1 MTREEFIENVND
13 FYDLL
18 EVCRDNDLYACAD
31 IREKDELFDSCNID
45 NEIIEAVRSY
55 SWHSIR
61 DMLDGLDDDGNYYI
75 VNGIL
80 DYECVDRD
88 FEYYKN
94 GVIDEMDEDNL
105 WEEEDGED
113 ETDDGDDFICETE
126 VERFYHRIEDKSET
140 FETTELELLIS

>member
-31 IREKDELFDSCNID
+31 IIEKDELFDSCNID

-61 DMLDGLDDDGNYYI
+61 DMLDGLDDYGNYYI

-88 FEYYKN
+88 FEDYKN
-94 GVIDEMDEDNL
+94 DVLDEMDRNNL
-105 WEEEDGED
+105 WEEEDDEE
-113 ETDDGDDFICETE
+113 ETDDGSDEDFTE
-126 VERFYHRIEDKSET
+126 VERFYHRIEDKSEA
-140 FETTELELLIS
+140 FEATELELLIS